1 MAYFALGTSTH
12 TDLLARARGGGRGGT
27 AEYHYSATC
36 SKRWLVEMR
45 LYLVLFYG
53 SGAAFCILHSAFS
66 AGALGPPIVSLNM
79 DLTDPS
85 SSSSS

>member
-53 SGAAFCILHSAFS
+53 SGAAFCILHSRQA
-66 AGALGPPIVSLNM
+66 
-79 DLTDPS
+79 PS
-85 SSSSS
+85 VPL